1 MLYFKW
7 SKSTLF
13 RFDGSGDYVSVP
25 DHSDLDLVQ
34 NYTLEAWIQ
43 PETFGWLNGIIS
55 KYHTPAANGYVLRL
69 KSQAPFSG
77 ISFDERETTNGILSS
92 GQWYHLRL

>member
-1 MLYFKW
+1 MRKNFMPKIISLIYLVNMCCILNGQEH
-7 SKSTLF
+7 SL

-55 KYHTPAANGYVLRL
+55 VSYT
-69 KSQAPFSG
+69 
-77 ISFDERETTNGILSS
+77 
-92 GQWYHLRL
+92 HLTLQTICSV